1 MQQQQMRQ
9 AGCVEFGHD
18 ATFVKDS
25 QLAGVFS
32 VTPCTIRRWSKTG
45 AIPAPIAIGG
55 RSVRWDLAAVLA
67 HVKQHSRQE
76 VVALREVRP

>member
-1 MQQQQMRQ
+1 MQPQQMQQ
-9 AGCVEFGHD
+9 AGCFEFGHE

-55 RSVRWDLAAVLA
+55 RSVRWNLGEVLA
-67 HVKQHSRQE
+67 YVKQRRGQE
-76 VVALREVRP
+76 ALASFST